1 MADQV
6 EELIKEI
13 AAKHGIAV
21 SRDDPILV
29 LQTINNRLMQD
40 SSKAQQAQLDQYK
53 EELEALALRWG
64 TDAKDKAERIL
75 NAALTASKG
84 AMDKA
89 MQENAKSTAATV
101 RAEVDAALGRVAGQV
116 KDARRQPEPL
126 AVALHIAQRLQRQQD
141 APGARARQARAAGH
155 FTQGLLGRGGAER
168 ADHLQPA
175 RKRLHVAVTGFGRA
189 GLRGQ
194 GQGGGQGG
202 M

>member
-116 KDARRQPEPL
+116 KDARRIGL
-126 AVALHIAQRLQRQQD
+126 LNVLASCITRAAAAVALW
-141 APGARARQARAAGH
+141 
-155 FTQGLLGRGGAER
+155 
-168 ADHLQPA
+168 
-175 RKRLHVAVTGFGRA
+175 VA
-189 GLRGQ
+189 LR
-194 GQGGGQGG
+194 
-202 M
+202 

>member
-75 NAALTASKG
+75 NAALTASKE
-84 AMDKA
+84 AMSKA

-101 RAEVDAALGRVAGQV
+101 RSEVDAALGRVAGQV
-116 KDARRQPEPL
+116 KDARRIGML
-126 AVALHIAQRLQRQQD
+126 NVLASCITLAAAAVALW
-141 APGARARQARAAGH
+141 
-155 FTQGLLGRGGAER
+155 
-168 ADHLQPA
+168 
-175 RKRLHVAVTGFGRA
+175 VA
-189 GLRGQ
+189 LR
-194 GQGGGQGG
+194 
-202 M
+202 

>member
-1 MADQV
+1 
-6 EELIKEI
+6 
-13 AAKHGIAV
+13 
-21 SRDDPILV
+21 
-29 LQTINNRLMQD
+29 MQD

-116 KDARRQPEPL
+116 KDARRIGL
-126 AVALHIAQRLQRQQD
+126 LNVLASCITLAAAAVALW
-141 APGARARQARAAGH
+141 
-155 FTQGLLGRGGAER
+155 
-168 ADHLQPA
+168 
-175 RKRLHVAVTGFGRA
+175 VA
-189 GLRGQ
+189 LR
-194 GQGGGQGG
+194 
-202 M
+202 

>member
-116 KDARRQPEPL
+116 KDARRIGL
-126 AVALHIAQRLQRQQD
+126 LNVLASCVTLAAAAVALW
-141 APGARARQARAAGH
+141 
-155 FTQGLLGRGGAER
+155 
-168 ADHLQPA
+168 
-175 RKRLHVAVTGFGRA
+175 VA
-189 GLRGQ
+189 LR
-194 GQGGGQGG
+194 
-202 M
+202 